1 MSPEQ
6 ETQVQPGVAAPPASG
21 SATPA
26 HPPYWHYDKEP
37 PPAENLALVFLFTS
51 LFILAVWAIG
61 ALPGV
66 LSETTGDFMA
76 NYLQS
81 ITETP
86 YLAVLFVVILLSGVI
101 VGLPVGEVPV
111 MTFSFDESRQLLT
124 FTQTR
129 RNKEPVEV
137 QVPFS
142 DILWI
147 TPFVTSFYGRSGHYR
162 VGFRG
167 PTDEPLR
174 CFLGFEMPV
183 EEMEFHATWLKG
195 LIGERVQALDWGGD

>member
-1 MSPEQ
+1 MSPEP
-6 ETQVQPGVAAPPASG
+6 E
-21 SATPA
+21 

-37 PPAENLALVFLFTS
+37 PPAENLVLVFVFTS
-51 LFILAVWAIG
+51 LFIFAVWAIG

-86 YLAVLFVVILLSGVI
+86 YLAVLFVLILVSGVI
-101 VGLPVGEVPV
+101 IGLPIGQVPV
-111 MTFSFDESRQLLT
+111 MTFSFDESGQHLT

-137 QVPFS
+137 KVPFS

-147 TPFVTSFYGRSGHYR
+147 APFVTSFYGRCGHYR

-174 CFLGFEMPV
+174 CCLGFEMPV

>member
-6 ETQVQPGVAAPPASG
+6 ETQVHPGAAATSANG
-21 SATPA
+21 SATPV

-51 LFILAVWAIG
+51 LFIFAVWAIA

-101 VGLPVGEVPV
+101 IGLPIVEGPV
-111 MTFSFDESRQLLT
+111 MTFSFDESRQQLT
-124 FTQTR
+124 FTQTHR
-129 RNKEPVEV
+129 HQAPVQV

-142 DILWI
+142 DILWV
-147 TPFVTSFYGRSGHYR
+147 TPYVTSFYGRSGQYR
-162 VGFRG
+162 LGFKG
-167 PTDEPLR
+167 PADEPSR
-174 CFLGFEMPV
+174 CCLGLDIPV
-183 EEMEFHATWLKG
+183 TEMEYHATWLKG
-195 LIGERVQALDWGGD
+195 LIGDRMGSLDWGND